1 MHAKDLVLSAA
12 SVWQSRRMQTGS
24 GLSIKGELSA
34 TEDITIDGI
43 FEGSIDLPK
52 HRLVAAKGS
61 RVNASVTAL
70 AVTVDGRLE
79 GHITAES
86 VDIGPHATVD
96 ASVITGKLAL
106 EEGATFNGA
115 VNTERARAAA
125 TIAKHRTTGAARGGP
140 GRTQKP
146 PNEKGATPKGRASP
160 EPEGPFLTSAARNDG
175 CRRRHRRSRRC
186 HGRHHHHRIRRRRP
200 PFSGGLR

>member
-1 MHAKDLVLSAA
+1 MCIQKDLMLSLA
-12 SVWQSRRMQTGS
+12 SVWQSKKMQTGS
-24 GLSIKGELSA
+24 GLTIKGELSA
-34 TEDITIDGI
+34 TEDITIDGT

-86 VDIGPHATVD
+86 VDIGPDARVD
-96 ASVITGKLAL
+96 ASVVTTKLAL

-125 TIAKHRTTGAARGGP
+125 TIAKHRNTGVA
-140 GRTQKP
+140 
-146 PNEKGATPKGRASP
+146 ATPAP
-160 EPEGPFLTSAARNDG
+160 
-175 CRRRHRRSRRC
+175 
-186 HGRHHHHRIRRRRP
+186 
-200 PFSGGLR
+200 

>member
-1 MHAKDLVLSAA
+1 
-12 SVWQSRRMQTGS
+12 MQTGS
-24 GLSIKGELSA
+24 GLSIKGDLSA
-34 TEDITIDGI
+34 TEDITINGT
-43 FEGSIDLPK
+43 FEGTIDLPK
-52 HRLVAAKGS
+52 HRLVAAEGC

-86 VDIGPHATVD
+86 VDIGPKASVD

-125 TIAKHRTTGAARGGP
+125 TIAKHRTSGAA
-140 GRTQKP
+140 
-146 PNEKGATPKGRASP
+146 ATGKEAT
-160 EPEGPFLTSAARNDG
+160 LTK
-175 CRRRHRRSRRC
+175 
-186 HGRHHHHRIRRRRP
+186 
-200 PFSGGLR
+200 

>member
-1 MHAKDLVLSAA
+1 
-12 SVWQSRRMQTGS
+12 MQTGS

-34 TEDITIDGI
+34 TEDITINGT

-52 HRLVAAKGS
+52 HRLVASRGS

-70 AVTVDGRLE
+70 AVTVDGQLE

-86 VDIGPHATVD
+86 VDIGPNAKVD

-125 TIAKHRTTGAARGGP
+125 TIAKHRTAGAAAP
-140 GRTQKP
+140 AAAAAP
-146 PNEKGATPKGRASP
+146 V
-160 EPEGPFLTSAARNDG
+160 AARK
-175 CRRRHRRSRRC
+175 
-186 HGRHHHHRIRRRRP
+186 
-200 PFSGGLR
+200 